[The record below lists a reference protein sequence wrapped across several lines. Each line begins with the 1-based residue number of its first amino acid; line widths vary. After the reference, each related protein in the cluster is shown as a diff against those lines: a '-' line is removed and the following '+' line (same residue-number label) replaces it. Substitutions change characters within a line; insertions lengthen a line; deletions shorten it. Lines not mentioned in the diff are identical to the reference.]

1 MAKIG
6 LSFAIKLP
14 TKIILDSQPL
24 IVYLPIMKRY
34 THKNL
39 TADVEILNAK
49 LAEKGHEMRFMI
61 GARNGYS
68 AIDLATV
75 EQLARHCCQRML
87 IGGTPRECLA
97 ACHEYM
103 VHSM

>member
-1 MAKIG
+1 
-6 LSFAIKLP
+6 
-14 TKIILDSQPL
+14 
-24 IVYLPIMKRY
+24 MKRY
-34 THKNL
+34 THKAL
-39 TADVEILNAK
+39 ESDVEILNAK
-49 LAEKGHEMRFMI
+49 LAEKGHEMRLMV

-87 IGGTPRECLA
+87 EAGTPRECLS

-103 VHSM
+103 VHSL